1 MNFSPGQFLEIFES
15 TSSYKLDFWV
25 FFTYSLH
32 EKGTNMDWNS
42 RSQIFFN
49 IAVLTFTDLQTYNV
63 IKNRLQHKCFPVNI
77 AKFLLNFSGSCFC
90 TQSFQARILPYS
102 ELRRR
107 FTVRFFFVFFFFFM
121 FRLYTKI
128 YSVNFC
134 IPSVYWKIQTRKKS
148 ALFFTQ

>member
-32 EKGTNMDWNS
+32 EKGMNMDWSS

-49 IAVLTFTDLQTYNV
+49 IAVLTFTELQTYKV

-102 ELRRR
+102 EPRRR
-107 FTVRFFFVFFFFFM
+107 FTVRFFFFFFFFFM

-134 IPSVYWKIQTRKKS
+134 IPSVYWKILEKS
-148 ALFFTQ
+148 LHYFSLSK

>member
-1 MNFSPGQFLEIFES
+1 MMNFSPGQFLEIFES

-32 EKGTNMDWNS
+32 EKGMNMDWSS

-49 IAVLTFTDLQTYNV
+49 IAVLTFTELQTYKV

-102 ELRRR
+102 EPRRR
-107 FTVRFFFVFFFFFM
+107 FTVRFFLFFFFFHVSTVYEDLQRK
-121 FRLYTKI
+121 FL
-128 YSVNFC
+128 YSVC
-134 IPSVYWKIQTRKKS
+134 ILENTRKKS

>member
-1 MNFSPGQFLEIFES
+1 MNFSPGQILEIFES

-102 ELRRR
+102 EPRRR
-107 FTVRFFFVFFFFFM
+107 FTVRFFLFFFHVSTVYEDLQRKF
-121 FRLYTKI
+121 L
-128 YSVNFC
+128 YSVC
-134 IPSVYWKIQTRKKS
+134 ILENTN
-148 ALFFTQ
+148 

>member
-1 MNFSPGQFLEIFES
+1 MMNFSPGQFLEIFES

-107 FTVRFFFVFFFFFM
+107 FTVRFFFVFFFFHVSTVYEDLQRKF
-121 FRLYTKI
+121 L
-128 YSVNFC
+128 YSVC
-134 IPSVYWKIQTRKKS
+134 ILENTN
-148 ALFFTQ
+148 

>member
-1 MNFSPGQFLEIFES
+1 MMNFSPGQFLEIFES

-32 EKGTNMDWNS
+32 EKGMNMDWSS

-49 IAVLTFTDLQTYNV
+49 IAVLTFTELQTYKV

-102 ELRRR
+102 HPSRR
-107 FTVRFFFVFFFFFM
+107 FTVRFFFFFFFFHVSTVYEDLQRK
-121 FRLYTKI
+121 FL
-128 YSVNFC
+128 YSVC
-134 IPSVYWKIQTRKKS
+134 ILENTRKKS